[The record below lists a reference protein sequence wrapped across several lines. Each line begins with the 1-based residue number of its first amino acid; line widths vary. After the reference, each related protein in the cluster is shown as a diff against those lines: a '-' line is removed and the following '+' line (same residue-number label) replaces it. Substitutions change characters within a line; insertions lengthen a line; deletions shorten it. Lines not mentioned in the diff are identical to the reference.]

1 MVHFNYRLKE
11 TLEDIHSSHIWR
23 IMQSIKI
30 LSTQLSP
37 LYKVVPVHAM
47 KAYGGSRGIAPLIL
61 NLDTR
66 REWFSSHPS
75 TSRTPGPNEYEDG
88 WAPEPIWTFWK
99 RDKSVASAG
108 I

>member
-23 IMQSIKI
+23 TMQSIKI

-47 KAYGGSRGIAPLIL
+47 KTYGGSRGIAPLIL

-66 REWFSSHPS
+66 REWFSSRPGHF
-75 TSRTPGPNEYEDG
+75 TNTRTQRIRGRMDIRADLDVLE
-88 WAPEPIWTFWK
+88 
-99 RDKSVASAG
+99 RR
-108 I
+108 